1 MHLCIYIFVYV
12 SLWVCC
18 VLSVSGDTFSFPVL
32 FKENP
37 SDSNAKYV
45 SYDVKSKFNSIF
57 LGEAVDLV
65 LDKIYVWKKLQP
77 Y

>member
-1 MHLCIYIFVYV
+1 MCLYE
-12 SLWVCC
+12 SLC
-18 VLSVSGDTFSFPVL
+18 VLSVSGDTFSFPVI

-45 SYDVKSKFNSIF
+45 SYDVKSQFKSIF

-65 LDKIYVWKKLQP
+65 LDKIYV
-77 Y
+77 

>member
-1 MHLCIYIFVYV
+1 MCLYEA
-12 SLWVCC
+12 LC
-18 VLSVSGDTFSFPVL
+18 VLSGSEYTISDTFSFPVI

-45 SYDVKSKFNSIF
+45 SYDVKSQFNSIL
-57 LGEAVDLV
+57 LGERVDLV
-65 LDKIYVWKKLQP
+65 IDKVYVPKKLQP

>member
-1 MHLCIYIFVYV
+1 MCLYEA
-12 SLWVCC
+12 LC
-18 VLSVSGDTFSFPVL
+18 VLSVSEYTISDTFSFPVI

-45 SYDVKSKFNSIF
+45 SYDVKSQFNSIL
-57 LGEAVDLV
+57 LGERVDLV
-65 LDKIYVWKKLQP
+65 IDKVYVPKKLQP

>member
-1 MHLCIYIFVYV
+1 MCLYE
-12 SLWVCC
+12 SLC
-18 VLSVSGDTFSFPVL
+18 VLSVSGDTFSFTVI
-32 FKENP
+32 FEENP
-37 SDSNAKYV
+37 WDSNAKYV
-45 SYDVKSKFNSIF
+45 SYDVKSQFKSIF

>member
-1 MHLCIYIFVYV
+1 MCLYEA
-12 SLWVCC
+12 LC
-18 VLSVSGDTFSFPVL
+18 VLSVSEYTISDTFSFPVI

-45 SYDVKSKFNSIF
+45 SYDVKSQFNSIL
-57 LGEAVDLV
+57 LGERVDLV
-65 LDKIYVWKKLQP
+65 IDKVYVPKKLQH